1 MENKSFIW
9 SYLLQLGSNMWND
22 EHNTRSRDGRSN
34 QDAYPVL
41 RFDRKLWDAQVL
53 DLKAAG
59 CNTLIIDLGEAMF
72 FESHPELAVA
82 GSWSHDQMRAEVERL
97 KALGFE
103 VVPKLNFSACH
114 DVWLKDYSRMLSTP
128 IYYQVCSDVIKE
140 VCEVFKPKY
149 FHIGMDE
156 ETAAHQINQD
166 YVVVRQFDLWW
177 KDFYYLVNC
186 VEREGARAWIWS
198 DYIWEHTEEFVRKM
212 IIALLVPRIPAKRHV
227 LTIGECIQQSRKILH
242 ALTILHRKLDA
253 VPHGGVHH
261 VLEVL
266 NTLRRRLC
274 LLADPAKGM
283 QHHDRHANAR
293 TILHATDPIPHK
305 DLTSLA
311 ALPQKLRHIVLRVN
325 GLKFQSHT
333 VRRVTPYAKLIAP
346 SHKKY
351 VKADLAKERDLL
363 GDRYPK
369 AVICR
374 KTQFSFH
381 MLLIS
386 ALLKS
391 SRRACVFDSRAA
403 SRTVYV
409 FATYHALKHTGAL
422 VLSPLS

>member
-1 MENKSFIW
+1 MNNKEFIW

-22 EHNTRSRDGRSN
+22 EHNTRSRAGRSN

-198 DYIWEHTEEFVRKM
+198 DYIWEHTEEFVKKM
-212 IIALLVPRIPAKRHV
+212 PKSVIQTNWYYSDLFTREVCDDKRWHRLECFDILSENGYDQVPAGSV
-227 LTIGECIQQSRKILH
+227 FS
-242 ALTILHRKLDA
+242 
-253 VPHGGVHH
+253 
-261 VLEVL
+261 
-266 NTLRRRLC
+266 
-274 LLADPAKGM
+274 
-283 QHHDRHANAR
+283 
-293 TILHATDPIPHK
+293 
-305 DLTSLA
+305 
-311 ALPQKLRHIVLRVN
+311 
-325 GLKFQSHT
+325 
-333 VRRVTPYAKLIAP
+333 
-346 SHKKY
+346 
-351 VKADLAKERDLL
+351 
-363 GDRYPK
+363 
-369 AVICR
+369 CR
-374 KTQFSFH
+374 ENFEHLTQFCSKHISPETFMGMMQTSWERVAGPWMH
-381 MLLIS
+381 MQ
-386 ALLKS
+386 K
-391 SRRACVFDSRAA
+391 AA
-403 SRTVYV
+403 SETMAEAKAWYD
-409 FATYHALKHTGAL
+409 KNGK
-422 VLSPLS
+422 